1 MQLRVNTKHEKATL
15 GDLFGIFFEDLNHAA
30 DGGLYAELV
39 QNRSF
44 EFRKMDNPEY
54 DHLTGWERMGTE
66 DEISLEIEDENPF
79 CQKNPHYLI
88 MEKEGAAEEKKESFS
103 GKEGTISDS
112 AEEAA
117 RLGVRNTGF
126 CGIPLKAGAG
136 YDFAFYARKL
146 GSEETSIQVAI
157 AGEAPA
163 YGIQDNQEFV
173 LTESWTKYECS
184 FTATKDT
191 AKGYLEL
198 TFGKGSKAAL
208 DFVSLFPKDTYK
220 GRKNGLRRDLAELLE
235 EIHPQIHAFP
245 RRLSGA

>member
-1 MQLRVNTKHEKATL
+1 MEDVLRWNGKIDNKNLGGKQEQLRVNTKHEKATL

-44 EFRKMDNPEY
+44 EFCKMDNPEY

-79 CQKNPHYLI
+79 CQKNPHYLV
-88 MEKEGAAEEKKESFS
+88 MEKKAAEEKKESFS

-126 CGIPLKAGAG
+126 YGIPLKAGSRVRFYFLCQKAG
-136 YDFAFYARKL
+136 IRGNQHS
-146 GSEETSIQVAI
+146 GS
-157 AGEAPA
+157 
-163 YGIQDNQEFV
+163 NHR
-173 LTESWTKYECS
+173 
-184 FTATKDT
+184 
-191 AKGYLEL
+191 
-198 TFGKGSKAAL
+198 GSTCL
-208 DFVSLFPKDTYK
+208 WHT
-220 GRKNGLRRDLAELLE
+220 G
-235 EIHPQIHAFP
+235 
-245 RRLSGA
+245 